1 MTGKQ
6 FDEVVRLLEKIYG
19 EIKRI
24 KSRLWED

>member
-6 FDEVVRLLEKIYG
+6 FDEVVKLLEKIYG

-24 KSRLWED
+24 KSRL